1 LPPALLALF
10 AGPDFCFPRKVIDSK
25 GESAMASPAVAKA
38 KVKSLPKSAT
48 IKIIDQ
54 APVPSGEVEV
64 MPDVGRVHFKNED
77 SKEYKIRL
85 WRIGT
90 EPHFGIELVLAPN
103 GTITI
108 AIRKDDEFSYTIM
121 TKNGIMENG
130 RGGGPIKN

>member
-1 LPPALLALF
+1 LQRPE
-10 AGPDFCFPRKVIDSK
+10 FPFSAESNQSK
-25 GESAMASPAVAKA
+25 GESAMASSAVAKA
-38 KVKSLPKSAT
+38 KVKNLPKSAT

-54 APVPSGEVEV
+54 TAVPPGEVEV

-85 WRIGT
+85 WRPGT

-108 AIRKDDEFSYTIM
+108 VIRKDDEFNYSIM
-121 TKNGIMENG
+121 SKTGGMETG